1 MFSLQALFGKGA
13 QFFDLLER
21 SAAAAIASVEA
32 LTKLLADHSREPAM
46 NEFMA
51 ARSRE
56 KELAAQI
63 SQELVDSFVT
73 ALEREDIE
81 AISQGL
87 YKIPKT
93 MEKFAERWIIVRE
106 RLSGIDFRPR
116 TQLLEQ
122 AATIVVELVKGL
134 RKKIS
139 LDQAKQL
146 VDRLRAIE
154 SEADRLLMDVY
165 RELAREQG
173 DPIRAL
179 LMKDM
184 YDLLEKAIDKCRD
197 VGNIVYHIVL
207 KSN

>member
-21 SAAAAIASVEA
+21 SAEAAMNSVQA
-32 LTKLLADHSREPAM
+32 LSKLLNEQSREPAM

-73 ALEREDIE
+73 ALDREDIE
-81 AISQGL
+81 AISQAL

-93 MEKFAERWIIVRE
+93 VEKFAERYVIVRE
-106 RLSGIDFRPR
+106 RLEGIDFRPR
-116 TQLLEQ
+116 TLLLEQ
-122 AATIVVELVKGL
+122 AASITVDMVKGL
-134 RKKIS
+134 RTRINLDAAKKLI
-139 LDQAKQL
+139 
-146 VDRLRAIE
+146 DRLRAIE
-154 SEADRLLMDVY
+154 SEADRLLLDLY
-165 RELAREQG
+165 RDLARDRG
-173 DPIRAL
+173 DAVRAL

-184 YDLLEKAIDKCRD
+184 FDLLEKAIDKCRD
-197 VGNIVYHIVL
+197 VGNIIYHVVL